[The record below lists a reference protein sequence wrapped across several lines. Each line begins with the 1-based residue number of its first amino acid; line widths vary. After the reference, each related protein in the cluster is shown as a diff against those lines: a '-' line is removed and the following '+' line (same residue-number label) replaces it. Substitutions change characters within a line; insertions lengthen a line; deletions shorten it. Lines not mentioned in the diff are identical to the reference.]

1 MSSGTEGLDSPDSNK
16 IPDETQRQIDTCHQI
31 MRAMTGVF
39 LVAFGLIIVMTT
51 FSTGPFVQTA
61 GKGLYYLILLSGLVS
76 LLTWGYRSRL
86 EKRLS
91 VPPVV

>member
-1 MSSGTEGLDSPDSNK
+1 MSSAESPNGSDEEQIKIERHMDSC
-16 IPDETQRQIDTCHQI
+16 QQV

-51 FSTGPFVQTA
+51 FSTGPFVRTA

-76 LLTWGYRSRL
+76 LVTWAYRTRL
-86 EKRLS
+86 EKRFR